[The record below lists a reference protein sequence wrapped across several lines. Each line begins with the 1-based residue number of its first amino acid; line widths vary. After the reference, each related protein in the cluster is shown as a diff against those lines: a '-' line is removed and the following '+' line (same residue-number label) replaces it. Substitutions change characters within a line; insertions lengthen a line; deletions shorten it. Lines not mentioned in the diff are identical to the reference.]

1 MKTDQSDNTSSEN
14 NEDFEERESVNN
26 EYPLTENQNLEDPAE
41 QEDLSPTELLKTEL
55 EDANNKYIR
64 LYAEFDNYKRRTS
77 RERVELLQTAGKDVI
92 VDLLPVLDDLE
103 RALKAIDD
111 HANDTSV
118 KEGIQ
123 LVFNKLKKTLQQKGL
138 KEMESINQP
147 FDADFHEAVTNIP
160 APSDDMKGKVIDE
173 IVKGYL
179 LNDKVLRYAKV
190 VVGS

>member
-1 MKTDQSDNTSSEN
+1 MKTDHTDNTNSEN
-14 NEDFEERESVNN
+14 NEDFEGRESVNN
-26 EYPLTENQNLEDPAE
+26 EYPDTVNENLKDPLEE
-41 QEDLSPTELLKTEL
+41 EDLSPTQLLKTEL

-123 LVFNKLKKTLQQKGL
+123 LVANKLKKTLQQKGL

-160 APSDDMKGKVIDE
+160 APSDEMKGKVIDE

>member
-1 MKTDQSDNTSSEN
+1 MKTDHTDNTDSEN
-14 NEDFEERESVNN
+14 NESFEDRESINN
-26 EYPLTENQNLEDPAE
+26 EPLDIVNENLEDVSE
-41 QEDLSPTELLKTEL
+41 NEDLTPTELLKTEL

-92 VDLLPVLDDLE
+92 TDLLPVLDDLE
-103 RALKAIDD
+103 RALKAIED

-123 LVFNKLKKTLQQKGL
+123 LVANKLKKTLQQKGL
-138 KEMESINQP
+138 KEMEAINEP
-147 FDADFHEAVTNIP
+147 FDADFHEAITNIP